1 VDRLEAELGSKGL
14 QVIRLNVQDPAGR
27 EMSER
32 LRAMGVPTFILFDAS
47 GREVWRQVGVIDPQK
62 VRVVMSGG

>member
-1 VDRLEAELGSKGL
+1 MDRLEAELGSKGL

-32 LRAMGVPTFILFDAS
+32 LRAMGVSTFILFDAS